1 MEHNLISRIFKYLDC
16 FGTNFNFYTERNR
29 KFYTTFGGILTILS
43 IIFGI
48 IIFIHINIDD
58 FTHKNPN
65 STTSTVRES
74 YRNIKFGQEKIWIPW
89 RLRDYN
95 SKTVNHTGI
104 LYPIIY
110 YYKGIRNDTR
120 NSLNLTY
127 TTINY
132 RLCNETSM
140 INNSDSF
147 IIDIDLDQLFCIDM
161 EDLNMGGNWDH
172 YFINYVEFD
181 LYTCK
186 EGIDYDENN
195 TNCTSYEQLVES
207 AQEDNSYEFEIY
219 YPVVHYQPMNKTTP
233 MFVRYSNNFYHLS
246 RYSNKI
252 DRIYLQQHILR
263 DDKGLIF
270 KNEKSY
276 SLWGYISLSGDS
288 YSTGNKKDI
297 MNEGS
302 SSRLY
307 SFNIYLKSDVVY
319 YNRSYKKLFLIIAD
333 GLPIVG
339 VVFTIFKLIA
349 KVFKISSGNKK
360 LTELLF
366 ENLQVKPNKIQ
377 GERFSILKLKQ
388 KKVNSEKKIGKK
400 GEISN
405 SQINKNNIINNNNM
419 TLSNN
424 NNITLT
430 NNNLNDASSVKI
442 NTQNDQSKSL
452 FKITKRRKSSLRNGT
467 INTKSKFFQNLNQ
480 LNSQNKILTSTFCNN
495 FGNVGVNNNN
505 ININIQNNN
514 IGEINNNLKYNDAS
528 SNYILTKSKI
538 RKKFSA
544 EDKLNSNMNN
554 SVVKIKTHYE
564 KKKLFPYK
572 YYLCSIFI
580 KSIEISNK
588 PIFFTK
594 KFIVVYNFIC
604 QLFDISSY
612 LLLQKEFQIMK
623 NTIIIGKS
631 RDIFENRQKINVNDH
646 SFNTDMKECLD
657 SQKFSILGRVK

>member
-207 AQEDNSYEFEIY
+207 AHEDNSYEFEIY

-377 GERFSILKLKQ
+377 GERFSVLKLKQ

-505 ININIQNNN
+505 ININIKNNN
-514 IGEINNNLKYNDAS
+514 IEEINNNLKYNDAS

-612 LLLQKEFQIMK
+612 LILQKEFQIMK

>member
-1 MEHNLISRIFKYLDC
+1 MEHNLISMILKYLDC

-29 KFYTTFGGILTILS
+29 KFYTPFGGILTILS
-43 IIFGI
+43 IIFGL

-58 FTHKNPN
+58 FKHKNPN

-74 YRNIKFGQEKIWIPW
+74 YRNVKFGEEKIWIPW

-120 NSLNLTY
+120 NSLNLTHEP
-127 TTINY
+127 INY
-132 RLCNETSM
+132 KLCNETSM

-161 EDLNMGGNWDH
+161 EDLNMGGNWDNN
-172 YFINYVEFD
+172 FINYVEFD

-195 TNCTSYEQLVES
+195 TNCTSYEKLIES
-207 AQEDNSYEFEIY
+207 AEEDNSFEFEIF
-219 YPVVHYQPMNKTTP
+219 YPVVHYQPMNKSTP

-252 DRIYLQQHILR
+252 DRIFLQQYILR
-263 DDKGLIF
+263 DDKGFIF
-270 KNEKSY
+270 KSEKSY

-288 YSTGNKKDI
+288 YSTGDKKDL

-339 VVFTIFKLIA
+339 VVFTVFKLIA

-366 ENLQVKPNKIQ
+366 ENLQEKPKKIK
-377 GERFSILKLKQ
+377 GERFSVLKLKQ
-388 KKVNSEKKIGKK
+388 KKINSEKKIVKK
-400 GEISN
+400 NEINN
-405 SQINKNNIINNNNM
+405 SQINKNINNNNNM
-419 TLSNN
+419 TITNN

-442 NTQNDQSKSL
+442 NTNNDQNKSL
-452 FKITKRRKSSLRNGT
+452 IKYTKRRKSSLRNGT

-480 LNSQNKILTSTFCNN
+480 INNQSKLLTSTFCNN
-495 FGNVGVNNNN
+495 FGNVDVNNNN

-528 SNYILTKSKI
+528 SNYILTKSRI

-544 EDKLNSNMNN
+544 EDKLNANN
-554 SVVKIKTHYE
+554 SLIKIKTHYE

-580 KSIEISNK
+580 KNIDLSNK
-588 PIFFTK
+588 SIFFTK

-612 LLLQKEFQIMK
+612 LILQKEFQIMK
-623 NTIIIGKS
+623 NTIIIGKYS
-631 RDIFENRQKINVNDH
+631 DIFENRQKINVNDH

>member
-612 LLLQKEFQIMK
+612 LILQKEFQIMK

>member
-1 MEHNLISRIFKYLDC
+1 MEITLLSRFFKYLDC
-16 FGTNFNFYTERNR
+16 FGTNFTFYTERNR
-29 KFYTTFGGILTILS
+29 KFYTPFGGILTLLS
-43 IIFGI
+43 IIFGL
-48 IIFIHINIDD
+48 IIFIHINLDD
-58 FTHKNPN
+58 FLHENPN

-74 YRNIKFGQEKIWIPW
+74 YRNIKFGEEKIWIPW

-95 SKTVNHTGI
+95 SKTVNHSGI
-104 LYPIIY
+104 LYPKIY

-120 NSLNLTY
+120 NSLNLTHE
-127 TTINY
+127 TIKY

-140 INNSDSF
+140 KNNTDSF
-147 IIDIDLDQLFCIDM
+147 IIDIDLDQLYCIDM

-195 TNCTSYEQLVES
+195 ENCTSYEKLVES
-207 AQEDNSYEFEIY
+207 AKEDNSYEFEIY

-233 MFVRYSNNFYHLS
+233 IFVRYSNNFYHLS
-246 RYSNKI
+246 RFSNKI

-270 KNEKSY
+270 KNEKS
-276 SLWGYISLSGDS
+276 SSVWGYISLSGDS

-319 YNRSYKKLFLIIAD
+319 YTRSYKKLFLILAD

-349 KVFKISSGNKK
+349 KIFKVSSGNKK

-366 ENLQVKPNKIQ
+366 ENLQEKPNKIK

-400 GEISN
+400 EVNN
-405 SQINKNNIINNNNM
+405 SQINKNFTSNNNNM
-419 TLSNN
+419 TLTNN

-442 NTQNDQSKSL
+442 NTHNEQNKL
-452 FKITKRRKSSLRNGT
+452 IFKNTKRRKSSLRNGCL
-467 INTKSKFFQNLNQ
+467 NTKSKFFQNLSQ
-480 LNSQNKILTSTFCNN
+480 LNNQNKLLTSTFCNN
-495 FGNVGVNNNN
+495 LGNVGVNNNN

-514 IGEINNNLKYNDAS
+514 IGEINNNMKYNDAS
-528 SNYILTKSKI
+528 SNYQLTKSKI

-544 EDKLNSNMNN
+544 EDKMNVN
-554 SVVKIKTHYE
+554 NNAIKIKTHYE

-580 KSIEISNK
+580 KNDLSKNS
-588 PIFFTK
+588 IFFTK
-594 KFIVVYNFIC
+594 KFIAVYNFIC

-612 LLLQKEFQIMK
+612 LILQKEFQIMK

>member
-400 GEISN
+400 GDISN

>member
-16 FGTNFNFYTERNR
+16 FGTNFNFYIERNR
-29 KFYTTFGGILTILS
+29 KLYTPFGGILTILS

-48 IIFIHINIDD
+48 IIFFHINIDD
-58 FTHKNPN
+58 FMHENPN

-74 YRNIKFGQEKIWIPW
+74 FRNIKFGKEKIWIPW

-110 YYKGIRNDTR
+110 YYKGLRNDIRNG
-120 NSLNLTY
+120 LNLTH

-140 INNSDSF
+140 MNNSDSF
-147 IIDIDLDQLFCIDM
+147 IIDIELDQLFCIDM
-161 EDLNMGGNWDH
+161 EDLDMGGFWDNN
-172 YFINYVEFD
+172 FINYVEFD
-181 LYTCK
+181 LYACK
-186 EGIDYDENN
+186 DGIDYDENN
-195 TNCTSYEQLVES
+195 INCTSYEKLIE
-207 AQEDNSYEFEIY
+207 AANEDNSFEFEIF
-219 YPVVHYQPMNKTTP
+219 YPVVHYQPMNKNTP

-246 RYSNKI
+246 RFSNKI
-252 DRIYLQQHILR
+252 DRIFLQQYILR

-270 KNEKSY
+270 KSEKSY

-288 YSTGNKKDI
+288 YSTGDKKDL

-333 GLPIVG
+333 GLPIVS
-339 VVFTIFKLIA
+339 VVFTIFKLIT

-366 ENLQVKPNKIQ
+366 ENLQEKPNKIK
-377 GERFSILKLKQ
+377 GEGFSVLKLKL
-388 KKVNSEKKIGKK
+388 KKVNSEKKIAKK
-400 GEISN
+400 NEIN
-405 SQINKNNIINNNNM
+405 NLQINKNYTNNNNNM
-419 TLSNN
+419 TLTNN
-424 NNITLT
+424 NNITLH
-430 NNNLNDASSVKI
+430 NNLNDASSVKI
-442 NTQNDQSKSL
+442 NTHNDQTKFL
-452 FKITKRRKSSLRNGT
+452 FKNKNRRKSSLINCS
-467 INTKSKFFQNLNQ
+467 INTKSKFMQNLSQ
-480 LNSQNKILTSTFCNN
+480 LNNQSRLLTSTFCNN
-495 FGNVGVNNNN
+495 IGSVDVNNNN

-514 IGEINNNLKYNDAS
+514 IGEINTNMKFNDAS
-528 SNYILTKSKI
+528 SHFIFAKSKI
-538 RKKFSA
+538 KKKYSE
-544 EDKLNSNMNN
+544 EDKSNINNSNP
-554 SVVKIKTHYE
+554 KIKPHYE
-564 KKKLFPYK
+564 KKRLFPYK

-580 KSIEISNK
+580 KNIGLPNK

-612 LLLQKEFQIMK
+612 LILQKEFQIMK
-623 NTIIIGKS
+623 NTMIIGKY